1 MISTQMCGIVFNM
14 KAKADLTPKQNQVLK
29 FIQQRIETQIPPTL
43 REIAKELGF
52 SSTGTVRDY
61 LDILQKK
68 GYLKRANNKSRAI
81 ELLKNT
87 PSKIPIIAT
96 IPAGGADLAYEDI
109 QGYIETRDLFP
120 SRDVFALRVRG
131 DSMIEAGIMQGDIA
145 VIRKQAVAANGEIVA
160 ALLENNEVTLKRLRH
175 RNNQTYLEAANK
187 NYPPIHKD
195 FSIMGKLITILRKY

>member
-1 MISTQMCGIVFNM
+1 MCGIVLSM
-14 KAKADLTPKQNQVLK
+14 KAKADLTPKQSQVLK
-29 FIQQRIETQIPPTL
+29 FIRQRIETQIPPTI

-61 LDILQKK
+61 LNILQKK
-68 GYLKRANNKSRAI
+68 GYLRRASNKSRAI
-81 ELLKNT
+81 ELLKD
-87 PSKIPIIAT
+87 SSYRIPIIAT
-96 IPAGGADLAYEDI
+96 IPAGGPDLAHEDI
-109 QGYIETRDLFP
+109 QGYIENRDLFP
-120 SRDVFALRVRG
+120 NKDVFALRVRG
-131 DSMIEAGIMQGDIA
+131 DSMVEAGIMQGDIA

>member
-1 MISTQMCGIVFNM
+1 M
-14 KAKADLTPKQNQVLK
+14 KSKSDLTRKQTQVLK
-29 FIQQRIETQIPPTL
+29 FIQQSIETHIPPTI

-61 LDILQKK
+61 LKILQKK

-81 ELLKNT
+81 ELLKNN
-87 PSKIPIIAT
+87 PFKVPIIAT
-96 IPAGGADLAYEDI
+96 IPAGGPDLAYEDV
-109 QGYIETRDLFP
+109 QGYIESRDLLP
-120 SRDVFALRVRG
+120 DKDTFALRVKG
-131 DSMIEAGIMQGDIA
+131 ESMIEAGIMEGDIA
-145 VIRKQAVAANGEIVA
+145 IMRKQAVARNGEIVA

-195 FSIMGKLITILRKY
+195 FTILGKLVTIVRRY